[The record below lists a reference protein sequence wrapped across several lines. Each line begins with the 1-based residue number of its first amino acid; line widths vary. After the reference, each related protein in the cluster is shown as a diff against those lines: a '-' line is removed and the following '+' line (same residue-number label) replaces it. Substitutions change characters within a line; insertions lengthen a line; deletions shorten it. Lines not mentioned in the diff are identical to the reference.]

1 MSTFT
6 VFEVLLFEGRSA
18 LTSAQQGAGI
28 EKVDLGL
35 NILSAIVDV
44 GKNICFICYMKL
56 KALWDWLLALGE
68 Y

>member
-6 VFEVLLFEGRSA
+6 VFEVLLFEGMSA
-18 LTSAQQGAGI
+18 LTSVQQGGGS